1 MIYTVQNKESN
12 LGYKFRERKFKMN
25 RKMKLNEV
33 QKVTSIKEM
42 LNLAVKEAG
51 DKIAFEYKDEDQK
64 EKTRQVTYKE
74 FVRDTEELGTALAN
88 LGMQDKH
95 IAIIGEN
102 SYKWLTVYLTV
113 LKSTGV
119 FVPIDRELTVE
130 GVINVL
136 KHSDSEVL
144 FYSERYEKW
153 IPEIKQEVPNVK
165 SFIGLNRKEKN
176 QDILSYDMFKEE
188 GKKALEKGS
197 KKYTELQDDEN
208 NLKLL
213 VYTSGTTGA
222 PKGVMLTE
230 HNLISVVYYGLQ
242 VADINTKCLSVLP
255 YHHTYEAVAGILVA
269 LHKRA
274 CICINDSL
282 KNVLKN
288 LQFYRPD
295 YIYLVPAFTEI
306 FYKNIWNNAQKTGKD
321 KMLKKIIPISN
332 ALRKIGIDLRN
343 VFFKSIHQAFGGN
356 LKEIVCGGAPIRPEI
371 GKFFNDIGITLLN
384 GYGITECSPLVSVN
398 RLQFNDSS
406 TVGVVLP
413 CCEIKLENVTP
424 DGDGEICVKGD
435 IVMKGYYKEQERTDK
450 VLKDGWFNTE
460 DYGHINKKGQLV
472 INGRKK
478 NLIVLDNGKNVY
490 PEEIEN
496 YILGIPYVQEVI
508 VKGKKNAIGQ
518 EVALIAEIFL
528 NEEKV
533 EELKLENREQKL
545 KEDIHDVCKE
555 LPIYK
560 RISDI
565 EIRKEEFEKTTTNKI
580 KR

>member
-1 MIYTVQNKESN
+1 MNK
-12 LGYKFRERKFKMN
+12 
-25 RKMKLNEV
+25 KMKLNEV
-33 QKVTSIKEM
+33 QRITSIKEM

-51 DKIAFEYKDEDQK
+51 DKIAFEYKDEK
-64 EKTRQVTYKE
+64 EKEKNIQVTYKE

-95 IAIIGEN
+95 IAMIGEN

-119 FVPIDRELTVE
+119 FVPIDKELTVK
-130 GVINVL
+130 GIINVL
-136 KHSDSEVL
+136 KHSDSDVL
-144 FYSERYEKW
+144 FYSEKYEKW
-153 IPEIKQEVPNVK
+153 IPEIKEEVPNVK
-165 SFIGLNRKEKN
+165 LFVGLNKKEN
-176 QDILSYDMFKEE
+176 ENNILSYDILKEE
-188 GKKALEKGS
+188 GKKLLEKGS
-197 KKYTELQDDEN
+197 KIYTNLQDNEN

-213 VYTSGTTGA
+213 VYTSGTTGD

-269 LHKRA
+269 LHKHA

-288 LQFYRPD
+288 LQYYKPD

-306 FYKNIWNNAQKTGKD
+306 FYKNIWQNAQKTGKD
-321 KMLKKIIPISN
+321 KMLRKIIPISN
-332 ALRKIGIDLRN
+332 GLRKVGIDLRG

-356 LKEIVCGGAPIRPEI
+356 LREIVCGGAPIRPEI

-406 TVGVVLP
+406 TVGIVLP
-413 CCEIKLENVTP
+413 CCKVKLENVTE

-435 IVMKGYYKEQERTDK
+435 IVMKGYYKEQEKTNR

-460 DYGHINKKGQLV
+460 DYGHINEKNQLV

-496 YILGIPYVQEVI
+496 YILGIPYVQEVV
-508 VKGKKNAIGQ
+508 VKGKKNTIGQ
-518 EVALIAEIFL
+518 EIALIAEVFL
-528 NEEKV
+528 NQEKV
-533 EELKLENREQKL
+533 EELKLENKEERL
-545 KEDIHDVCKE
+545 KQDIHEVCKE

-565 EIRKEEFEKTTTNKI
+565 EMRKEEFEKTTTNKI

>member
-1 MIYTVQNKESN
+1 MKRKEI
-12 LGYKFRERKFKMN
+12 KMN

-51 DKIAFEYKDEDQK
+51 DKIAFEYQDENQK
-64 EKTRQVTYKE
+64 EKNKQITYKE

-119 FVPIDRELTVE
+119 FVPIDKELTVK
-130 GVINVL
+130 GIINVL

-144 FYSERYEKW
+144 FYSEKYEKW

-165 SFIGLNRKEKN
+165 FFIGLNRKEKD

-213 VYTSGTTGA
+213 VYTSGTTGD

-288 LQFYRPD
+288 LQLYKPD

-435 IVMKGYYKEQERTDK
+435 IVMKGYYKDQERTDR

-460 DYGHINKKGQLV
+460 DYGHINPKGQLV

-518 EVALIAEIFL
+518 EVALVAEVFL
-528 NEEKV
+528 NQEKV
-533 EELKLENREQKL
+533 EELKLEKIEDKL
-545 KEDIHDVCKE
+545 KDDIHEVCKE

-560 RISDI
+560 RISNI

>member
-1 MIYTVQNKESN
+1 MNK
-12 LGYKFRERKFKMN
+12 
-25 RKMKLNEV
+25 KMKLNEV
-33 QKVTSIKEM
+33 QRITSIKEM

-51 DKIAFEYKDEDQK
+51 DKIAFEYKDEK
-64 EKTRQVTYKE
+64 EKEKNIQVTYKE

-95 IAIIGEN
+95 IAMIGEN

-119 FVPIDRELTVE
+119 FVPIDKELTVK
-130 GVINVL
+130 GIINVL
-136 KHSDSEVL
+136 KHSDSDVL
-144 FYSERYEKW
+144 FYSEKYEKW
-153 IPEIKQEVPNVK
+153 IPEIKEEVPNVK
-165 SFIGLNRKEKN
+165 LFVGLNKKEN
-176 QDILSYDMFKEE
+176 ENNILSYDILKEE
-188 GKKALEKGS
+188 GKKLLEKGS
-197 KKYTELQDDEN
+197 KIYTNLQDNEN

-213 VYTSGTTGA
+213 VYTSGTTGD

-269 LHKRA
+269 LHKHA

-288 LQFYRPD
+288 LQYYKPD

-306 FYKNIWNNAQKTGKD
+306 FYKNIWQNAQKTGKD
-321 KMLKKIIPISN
+321 KMLRKIIPISN
-332 ALRKIGIDLRN
+332 GLRKVGIDLRG

-356 LKEIVCGGAPIRPEI
+356 LREIVCGGAPIRPEI

-406 TVGVVLP
+406 TVGIVLP
-413 CCEIKLENVTP
+413 CCKVKLENVTE

-435 IVMKGYYKEQERTDK
+435 IVMKGYYKEQEKTNR

-460 DYGHINKKGQLV
+460 DYGHINEKNQLV

-496 YILGIPYVQEVI
+496 YILGIPYVQEVV
-508 VKGKKNAIGQ
+508 VKGKKNTIGQ
-518 EVALIAEIFL
+518 EIALIAEVFL
-528 NEEKV
+528 NQEKV
-533 EELKLENREQKL
+533 EELKLENIEERL
-545 KEDIHDVCKE
+545 KQDIHEVCKE

-565 EIRKEEFEKTTTNKI
+565 EMRKEEFEKTTTNKI